1 MKRWIFRDL
10 TRQLIQN
17 NEEITGGCDYPT
29 IAWYLQISAFNHLG
43 SGYQYL
49 GIWKTSTQGLNVHL
63 HGHAGI
69 GVCDGAKNH
78 IRVVQFVNFI

>member
-17 NEEITGGCDYPT
+17 NQEIVGRSNHPT
-29 IAWYLQISAFNHLG
+29 VTRDFQISAFNHLG
-43 SGYQYL
+43 AGYQYL
-49 GIWKTSTQGLNVHL
+49 GIRPVPAQGLNVHL